1 LRRVGVSPFN
11 DERLEQAMS
20 RKAGT
25 TQRIDGLIAEL
36 RRLLDAAALLIVPFP
51 AKRNVLRRPVPVYVD
66 ATRNRR
72 KRIVAAHRR

>member
-1 LRRVGVSPFN
+1 VSPFN

-36 RRLLDAAALLIVPFP
+36 RRLLDAAAALLIAPLS
-51 AKRNVLRRPVPVYVD
+51 AKRNASLRPVPVYVD
-66 ATRNRR
+66 AARNRRR
-72 KRIVAAHRR
+72 KRIDAAHRR